1 MKKGIL
7 IATMVSAAAWCQA
20 QHFNASMASV
30 MKSMKAYTLEMVE
43 LMPEDGFDYKPA
55 DSVRSFSEQVQHMI
69 STNHFLLNHYLIDK
83 QKGSR
88 QEAGAKAAKY
98 AEKSGKAALSALLA
112 EQFDQTIAFF
122 ERADAS
128 LYEQTF
134 TFGPVDKPIVKDYFT
149 TSTLIRDHFTHHRSQ
164 LIVYLRLKGIEP
176 AQFRPF

>member
-7 IATMVSAAAWCQA
+7 IATMVLVAAWCQA

-43 LMPEDGFDYKPA
+43 LMPESSFDYRPV

-88 QEAGAKAAKY
+88 QEAGANAAKY
-98 AEKSGKAALSALLA
+98 AEKSSKKALLA
-112 EQFDQTIAFF
+112 VLGEQFDQTIAFF
-122 ERADAS
+122 EKADVL
-128 LYEQTF
+128 LYDQTF

-149 TSTLIRDHFTHHRSQ
+149 TSMLIRDHFTHHRSQ
-164 LIVYLRLKGIEP
+164 LIVYLRLNDIEP